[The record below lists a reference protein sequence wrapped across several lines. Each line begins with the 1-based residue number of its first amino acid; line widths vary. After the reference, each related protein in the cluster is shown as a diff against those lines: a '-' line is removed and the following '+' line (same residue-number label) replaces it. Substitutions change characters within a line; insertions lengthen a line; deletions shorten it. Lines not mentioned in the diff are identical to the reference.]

1 VTITSEVTVTSRY
14 SGKIT
19 STSTRRQPGFFFP
32 HLLKAGSPKMDL
44 STPTSIVI
52 AVAVFAAA
60 LSFAIAG
67 HTGAS
72 AYLAIFGILGLTPDV
87 IKPSVLTLNIV
98 VGIVAVY
105 KFARAGHFSWRLI
118 WPFIVTSIPFSFL
131 GGLIS
136 LPTSIYRILVGVVLV
151 YAALRMLFGE
161 SRKNETRAGYPSI
174 WLSLLLGAGIGFTG
188 GLIGM
193 GGGILL
199 SPILLLTN
207 WASPQLTAGTIA
219 VFVLVN
225 SISGLL
231 GHWSTSMYLPTQL
244 PIWGAVALVGGWIGA
259 EIGSRRLT
267 ATTVRRMLG
276 LILLG
281 SGLRMFFL

>member
-1 VTITSEVTVTSRY
+1 
-14 SGKIT
+14 
-19 STSTRRQPGFFFP
+19 
-32 HLLKAGSPKMDL
+32 MDL
-44 STPTSIVI
+44 SASTTIIISI
-52 AVAVFAAA
+52 AVFAAA
-60 LSFAIAG
+60 FSFSIAG

-72 AYLAIFGILGLTPDV
+72 AYLAIFGLLGLTPNE
-87 IKPSVLTLNIV
+87 IKPSVLSLNIV

-105 KFARAGHFSWRLI
+105 KFSRSGHFSWRLI
-118 WPFIVTSIPFSFL
+118 WPFILTSIPFSYL
-131 GGLIS
+131 GGLIT
-136 LPTSIYRILVGVVLV
+136 LPTPIYRILVGIVLV
-151 YAALRMLFGE
+151 YAALRMLFDVPA
-161 SRKNETRAGYPSI
+161 KNGTLWDFPPI

-231 GHWSTSMYLPTQL
+231 GHWSVSLHLPSQL
-244 PIWGAVALVGGWIGA
+244 PIWGVVALVGGWIGA
-259 EIGSRRLT
+259 EIGSRRLS
-267 ATTVRRMLG
+267 ANFLRRMLG
-276 LILLG
+276 LILLISG
-281 SGLRMFFL
+281 SRMFFL

>member
-1 VTITSEVTVTSRY
+1 
-14 SGKIT
+14 
-19 STSTRRQPGFFFP
+19 
-32 HLLKAGSPKMDL
+32 MNL
-44 STPTSIVI
+44 STPTTIIISIAI
-52 AVAVFAAA
+52 FAAA

-72 AYLAIFGILGLTPDV
+72 AYLAIFGLLGLTPDV
-87 IKPSVLTLNIV
+87 IKSSVLTLNIV
-98 VGIVAVY
+98 VASVSTY
-105 KFARAGHFSWRLI
+105 KFSRAGYFSWRLI
-118 WPFIVTSIPFSFL
+118 WPFILTSIPFSFL
-131 GGLIS
+131 GGLIT
-136 LPTSIYRILVGVVLV
+136 LPTPIYRILVGVVLV
-151 YAALRMLFGE
+151 YAALRMLFNMPG
-161 SRKNETRAGYPSI
+161 KNGTPQDFPPV

-231 GHWSTSMYLPTQL
+231 GHWSVSLHLPPQL

-259 EIGSRRLT
+259 EIGSRRLS
-267 ATTVRRMLG
+267 ANFLRRMLG
-276 LILLG
+276 LILLISG
-281 SGLRMFFL
+281 SRMFFL